1 MKTLIDY
8 TSDKYFW
15 TVCSS
20 AFKHMWQKNGGQMIP
35 NAFLEKYIG
44 DQQKQKN

>member
-1 MKTLIDY
+1 MKKLIDE

-20 AFKHMWQKNGGQMIP
+20 AFKHMWQKNGSQMIP
-35 NAFLEKYIG
+35 NVYSL
-44 DQQKQKN
+44 KNN